1 MAKRLKV
8 SRKHLLKDPDQF
20 LSASEKAM
28 IFFMENRAA
37 VIGGIVSII
46 VGGSSFLGIKYYQ
59 EAQAMKNEAF
69 YFEMVKLVDNA
80 STPASEAKLILE
92 KIGDGFQKERAS
104 LLLGDI
110 YFQNQENDKAE
121 ELYSTVMS
129 NSSKGQINHQLAQI
143 GLAHSYQAKKDYK
156 GAIGL
161 FKSVIEAN
169 SSFPLFQV
177 YLSLSRC
184 HELNNDVS
192 NALLVLREMR
202 MKFPEGPQVD
212 KIESRIKQLS
222 A

>member
-46 VGGSSFLGIKYYQ
+46 VAGSSFLGFKYYQ

-110 YFQNQENDKAE
+110 HFQNQENDKAE

-156 GAIGL
+156 RAISL

>member
-37 VIGGIVSII
+37 VIGGVVSII
-46 VGGSSFLGIKYYQ
+46 VAGSSFLGFKYYQ
-59 EAQAMKNEAF
+59 EARAMKNEAF
-69 YFEMVKLVDNA
+69 YFEMMKLVDNA
-80 STPASEAKLILE
+80 STSASGAKLIWE
-92 KIGDGFQKERAS
+92 KIGDGSQKERAS

-110 YFQNQENDKAE
+110 HFQNQENDKAGV
-121 ELYSTVMS
+121 LYSMVMS
-129 NSSKGQINHQLAQI
+129 SSPKGQINHQLAQI

-156 GAIGL
+156 KAIGL

-169 SSFPLFQV
+169 SNSPLFQV

-202 MKFPEGPQVD
+202 MKFPEGPQAD
-212 KIESRIKQLS
+212 KIESRIKRLS